1 MKDTSAEV
9 EKRFDRMLMSKSG
22 VERLMMGASM
32 FDAARELIK
41 SSIIARQPDIS
52 ARGLKKELFLRVYEV
67 DFSEDEKSKIVRA
80 ISE

>member
-52 ARGLKKELFLRVYEV
+52 ARDLKKELFLRVYEV